1 MLARDHPRLA
11 KCCILTHPCNVP
23 ACPRPPSPYL
33 PPSCEQD
40 DERFNLS
47 AQEYLERYHIQ
58 VYVNDCI
65 RTILD
70 TREDRP
76 LETALKY
83 FNSVLQVCEGY
94 SKGRP

>member
-1 MLARDHPRLA
+1 MRVGWACLLVISNVHSDTRTPP
-11 KCCILTHPCNVP
+11 CCK
-23 ACPRPPSPYL
+23 
-33 PPSCEQD
+33 QD

-83 FNSVLQVCEGY
+83 FNSVLQVCERY
-94 SKGRP
+94 SKGSL